1 MGEGANWPAGELLE
15 QVRLTRAD
23 SGASG
28 NLHFSMSVFMQ
39 NRDSLGDRLVAGP
52 YAMPALVPASPWLD
66 KRAPGAPRAEVHV
79 DTLSGRTTVTIAP
92 VGSTPVRL
100 WVVRARFGGSWTTS
114 IVPSSVREHSF
125 AASDASAR
133 PDLIVVTAIGRTG
146 MESPETRIRP

>member
-1 MGEGANWPAGELLE
+1 
-15 QVRLTRAD
+15 
-23 SGASG
+23 
-28 NLHFSMSVFMQ
+28 
-39 NRDSLGDRLVAGP
+39 
-52 YAMPALVPASPWLD
+52 
-66 KRAPGAPRAEVHV
+66 V

-100 WVVRARFGGSWTTS
+100 WVVRARFGDTWTTS

-146 MESPETRIRP
+146 MESLETRIRP